1 MAESAGSALT
11 WPDFAI
17 LAASLAALVV
27 IGGAFSREQQATED
41 FFLARRRIPWWAACL
56 SFLATEISAVTIIAV
71 PATAYSENWEY
82 GQFFVGSSLA
92 KFAVAFLFIPA
103 FYRFNCTTIYEF
115 LLFRFGQASQ
125 VTSSIF
131 FFITRLLG
139 SGVRLMAAALAV
151 AVLIGWPLWA
161 TIALFTVVS
170 IAYIGLGGVKAV
182 VWTNVFQATMFLLG
196 GALTVG
202 FLVWRTDGGIGAM
215 VGTAAEAGRLSVIN
229 WGPAPG
235 APDFWHRVLTDPNI
249 FWLAILN
256 GFVGS
261 MAAFGTDFDLMQRL
275 LTVETRGESQRTL
288 SLTPLGTLVTLLL
301 YLAIGAGLFTYY
313 AQHPGVSLPRPD
325 EIFPYFIR
333 TVMPVVL
340 RGVMLTAIVL
350 ASIDSPLGSLS
361 ASFVTDI
368 YRPLIAPGRTAR
380 LGFLLLRQDPL
391 ARLQDRGGYL
401 RLPPRRLP
409 PGAPHPAAGES
420 RQRGRHDRHGRGQP
434 RAPRARRG
442 RRHRLCLVV
451 AGHPGHGG
459 HHGAG
464 AAALPGARSRP
475 PFTAR
480 GGPRAIRSGGGS
492 RTSPGR
498 RPHPPPRRS
507 RVPDR
512 GGLAFGRQV
521 PGLSHDRLGGRA
533 LRRTGVHRERGRRRL
548 RPGRARLRRPARRPQ
563 SSVRARQDRVL
574 LCGLRGRV
582 DHLRLRPR
590 RVLRAA

>member
-17 LAASLAALVV
+17 LAASLAALVL

-56 SFLATEISAVTIIAV
+56 SFLATEISAVTIISV

-82 GQFFVGSSLA
+82 GQFFIGSSLA
-92 KFAVAFLFIPA
+92 KLAVAFLFIPA

-161 TIALFTVVS
+161 TITLFTVVS

-182 VWTNVFQATMFLLG
+182 VWTNVFQASMFLVG

-202 FLVWRTDGGIGAM
+202 FLFWRIDGGVGAM
-215 VGTAAEAGRLSVIN
+215 LGTAAEAGRLSVIN

-261 MAAFGTDFDLMQRL
+261 MAAFGTDHDLMQRL

-368 YRPLIAPGRTAR
+368 YRPLIAPGRTDRHYLLVSRVAVVGFGLALAALAWGFSFFDKILWLAFKIAGVTFGSL
-380 LGFLLLRQDPL
+380 LGVFLLGLLTRLRANHANVVAMIVMAVVNLVLLLLSEAGVIAFAWSWLVILGTLGTMVLAPL
-391 ARLQDRGGYL
+391 LSPVLD
-401 RLPPRRLP
+401 
-409 PGAPHPAAGES
+409 
-420 RQRGRHDRHGRGQP
+420 RGRH
-434 RAPRARRG
+434 
-442 RRHRLCLVV
+442 
-451 AGHPGHGG
+451 
-459 HHGAG
+459 
-464 AAALPGARSRP
+464 
-475 PFTAR
+475 
-480 GGPRAIRSGGGS
+480 
-492 RTSPGR
+492 
-498 RPHPPPRRS
+498 
-507 RVPDR
+507 
-512 GGLAFGRQV
+512 
-521 PGLSHDRLGGRA
+521 
-533 LRRTGVHRERGRRRL
+533 L
-548 RPGRARLRRPARRPQ
+548 RPEANPAR
-563 SSVRARQDRVL
+563 
-574 LCGLRGRV
+574 
-582 DHLRLRPR
+582 
-590 RVLRAA
+590 